1 MNVSGE
7 LGSVL
12 LEPADGVVHVLAL
25 RQTLADQLDA
35 VEILRMKGKNGFLGD
50 ELPMW
55 DQ

>member
-12 LEPADGVVHVLAL
+12 LQPADGVVHVLAL
-25 RQTLADQLDA
+25 RQALADQLDA
-35 VEILRMKGKNGFLGD
+35 VEILRMRGKNGFLGD
-50 ELPMW
+50 ERPMW

>member
-12 LEPADGVVHVLAL
+12 LQPADGVVHVLAL
-25 RQTLADQLDA
+25 RQTFADQLDA
-35 VEILRMKGKNGFLGD
+35 VEILQMKGKNGFLGD
-50 ELPMW
+50 VLPMW